1 MPRRLPRLSP
11 GRPLALDAGLR
22 RMNEPGAPPFTP
34 GQILAGK
41 YRIERVLGQ
50 GGMGVVLAALH
61 LQLEERVAIK
71 LMLTEAASNAEAV
84 GRFVREA
91 RAAARLESAHVA
103 KVSDVGT
110 LEDGR
115 PYMVMEYLDGQDLSQ
130 VLQSTGP
137 LLVQDAVDYLLQAS
151 EAIAEAHSIGI
162 IHRDLKPSNLFLTR
176 RRDRSLHVKV
186 LDFGIS
192 KLVSTSSQSENAMT
206 RTSTMMGS
214 PLYMSPEQMTSVKDV
229 DGRSDIWALG
239 VILFEFV
246 TGSPPFMGDTL
257 PQVCAMVLQRADP
270 PASSLRAG
278 LPPELDAIIHRCLAK
293 NPDDRFQNV
302 AELAIALQAMAG
314 RHGRTSIERI
324 LQLTSGAEPPPAS
337 TIVFGRDAGA
347 SYATGASAPRTGSAA
362 ALTPSPAPAPLPA
375 TVANW
380 SDTNSTPFKRR
391 RAWLA
396 LPLLGV
402 PALGVMA
409 WSLMPTP
416 PQGAAP
422 AEASPQSAT
431 AATETLPPRAAVAEA
446 SAPPAPLAPP
456 PKQETTDATA
466 AAPLVPTAAPQAPLS
481 RPLRSTQKRASSAK
495 AAPAET
501 SRSSVAASPPPAPP
515 PPPPAAKA
523 EPTSPDMG
531 GRL

>member
-1 MPRRLPRLSP
+1 
-11 GRPLALDAGLR
+11 
-22 RMNEPGAPPFTP
+22 MNEPGAPLFTP

-71 LMLTEAASNAEAV
+71 LMLAEAAFNAEAV

-176 RRDRSLHVKV
+176 RRDRSLHIKV

-229 DGRSDIWALG
+229 DSRSDIWALG

-246 TGSPPFMGDTL
+246 TGSPPFMADTL
-257 PQVCAMVLQRADP
+257 PQVCALVLQSTDP
-270 PASSLRAG
+270 PASSRRG
-278 LPPELDAIIHRCLAK
+278 GVSPELDAIIHRCLAK
-293 NPDDRFQNV
+293 NPADRFQNV
-302 AELAIALQAMAG
+302 AELAVALQGMAG

-324 LQLTSGAEPPPAS
+324 LQLTSGAEPPPTS
-337 TIVFGRDAGA
+337 GVSVGFGRD
-347 SYATGASAPRTGSAA
+347 TAA
-362 ALTPSPAPAPLPA
+362 ALTPSPAPLPGTHA
-375 TVANW
+375 AWGETK
-380 SDTNSTPFKRR
+380 STPPKGR

-409 WSLMPTP
+409 WSLMHTP
-416 PQGAAP
+416 PHGAP
-422 AEASPQSAT
+422 AEASQPSAT
-431 AATETLPPRAAVAEA
+431 AATETFPPRGAVAVA
-446 SAPPAPLAPP
+446 SAPPAPLAQPP
-456 PKQETTDATA
+456 NQETTA
-466 AAPLVPTAAPQAPLS
+466 AAAKSPQASAVVPTAAPQAPLA
-481 RPLRSTQKRASSAK
+481 RPLRSTPKRPSSMK
-495 AAPAET
+495 AAPAQT
-501 SRSSVAASPPPAPP
+501 SRSSVAASPPPVPP

-523 EPTSPDMG
+523 EPTSSDMG

>member
-1 MPRRLPRLSP
+1 V
-11 GRPLALDAGLR
+11 
-22 RMNEPGAPPFTP
+22 FTP

-71 LMLTEAASNAEAV
+71 LMLAEAAYNAEAV

-192 KLVSTSSQSENAMT
+192 KLVSTSSQSDNAMT

-229 DGRSDIWALG
+229 DSRSDIWALG

-246 TGSPPFMGDTL
+246 TGSPPFMAETL
-257 PQVCAMVLQRADP
+257 PQVCALVLQSADP
-270 PASSLRAG
+270 PASSRRAG
-278 LPPELDAIIHRCLAK
+278 VLPELDAIIHRCLAK
-293 NPDDRFQNV
+293 NPADRFQNV
-302 AELAIALQAMAG
+302 AELAIALQGMAG

-324 LQLTSGAEPPPAS
+324 LQLTIGAEPPPTS
-337 TIVFGRDAGA
+337 SVVFGRDTGA
-347 SYATGASAPRTGSAA
+347 SSATGASAPRTGSAA
-362 ALTPSPAPAPLPA
+362 ALTPSPAPLPGTHA
-375 TVANW
+375 AWGETR
-380 SDTNSTPFKRR
+380 STPPKGR

-396 LPLLGV
+396 LPMLGV

-409 WSLMPTP
+409 WSLMRTP
-416 PQGAAP
+416 PHGAP
-422 AEASPQSAT
+422 AEASRQSAT
-431 AATETLPPRAAVAEA
+431 AATETSPPRAAVAVA
-446 SAPPAPLAPP
+446 SAPPAPLAPAP
-456 PKQETTDATA
+456 TTA
-466 AAPLVPTAAPQAPLS
+466 ANAASPLVPTAAPQAPLS
-481 RPLRSTQKRASSAK
+481 RPLRSTQKRPSSAK
-495 AAPAET
+495 AAPET
-501 SRSSVAASPPPAPP
+501 SRSGVAASPPPVPP
-515 PPPPAAKA
+515 PPVPPPAAKA